1 MTKPSTIAKRRA
13 FLINFFYFAIIII
26 LFYLFMHYAFWM
38 TFPFLAAFFIAMA
51 LQKPVYFITKKTPIK
66 RGFASVIMV
75 LLVLLA
81 ILGPL
86 SLLIAKIVS
95 EFMGFFDYI
104 KNILD
109 NLPQFLEQFKI
120 SLADAVAFLP
130 DGIEK
135 KIMDTFASIS
145 AALSGTT
152 GPNLATPDLPSIDF
166 SMLKAP
172 LMGVWNTA
180 KQIPSALVSVLIA
193 IIACCFMTAD
203 FPRISGFI
211 KRQIPSEKKHVIR
224 DAKNTVFS
232 SLKKIVKAYLLIM
245 LITFSEMFIGLNIL
259 KLIGVF
265 ESSYIFVIAFVTCI
279 VDIVPVLGTGT
290 IVLPWAVYSF
300 IMGDIGMGIGLLI
313 IYAVITVIRQ
323 IIEPKLVAM
332 QLGLPPFITI
342 IAMFFGLKL
351 FGFIG
356 LFLLPLLITMLKVLN
371 DNGTIHLWK
380 RPCDVEEETAPVTEN
395 TETAKEEN

>member
-1 MTKPSTIAKRRA
+1 MSKPATIAKRRA
-13 FLINFFYFAIIII
+13 FLINFFYFAVIIV
-26 LFYLFMHYAFWM
+26 LFYLFMHYAFWI
-38 TFPFLAAFFIAMA
+38 TFPFLAAFAVAML
-51 LQKPVYFITKKTPIK
+51 LQRPVNFITRKTPIK
-66 RGFASVIMV
+66 RGLASVIMV
-75 LLVLLA
+75 ILLLLA
-81 ILGPL
+81 FLGPI
-86 SLLIAKIVS
+86 SLIIAKIIS
-95 EFMGFFDYI
+95 EFMGFFDYV

-109 NLPQFLEQFKI
+109 NLPQFLEQFEI
-120 SLADAVAFLP
+120 SLADAIAFLP

-145 AALSGTT
+145 ATLSGT
-152 GPNLATPDLPSIDF
+152 GGQNLASPDLPSIDF

-180 KQIPSALVSVLIA
+180 KQIPSALVSILIA

-211 KRQIPSEKKHVIR
+211 KRQISPEKIDVVR
-224 DAKNTVFS
+224 DSKRTVSS

-259 KLIGVF
+259 KIIGVY
-265 ESSYIFVIAFVTCI
+265 ESSYIFVISFVTCV

-290 IVLPWAVYSF
+290 VVLPWAVYSF

-313 IYAVITVIRQ
+313 IYGVITVIRQ

-351 FGFIG
+351 FGFVG
-356 LFLLPLLITMLKVLN
+356 LFLLPLAITMLKVLN
-371 DNGTIHLWK
+371 DKGTIHLWK
-380 RPCDVEEETAPVTEN
+380 RPCDVEEESKPVTESA
-395 TETAKEEN
+395 EKAEK

>member
-1 MTKPSTIAKRRA
+1 MSKPATILKRRA
-13 FLINFFYFAIIII
+13 FLINFFYFAVIIM
-26 LFYLFMHYAFWM
+26 LFYLFMHYAFWI
-38 TFPFLAAFFIAMA
+38 TFPFLAAFAIAMF
-51 LQKPVYFITKKTPIK
+51 LQRPVGFITRKTPIK

-75 LLVLLA
+75 
-81 ILGPL
+81 IL
-86 SLLIAKIVS
+86 LLIAFLGPISLIIAKIIS

-109 NLPQFLEQFKI
+109 NLPQFLEQFEI

-145 AALSGTT
+145 ATLSGTT

-203 FPRISGFI
+203 FPRIAGFI
-211 KRQIPSEKKHVIR
+211 KRQLPPEKKHVIR
-224 DAKNTVFS
+224 EAKNTVFS

-259 KLIGVF
+259 KLIGVY
-265 ESSYIFVIAFVTCI
+265 ESSYIFVISFVTCV

-300 IMGDIGMGIGLLI
+300 IMGDVGMGIGLLV
-313 IYAVITVIRQ
+313 IYGVITVIRQ

-371 DNGTIHLWK
+371 DNGTIHLWN
-380 RPCDVEEETAPVTEN
+380 RPCDVEEETAPVTESM
-395 TETAKEEN
+395 ETSQEES

>member
-1 MTKPSTIAKRRA
+1 MSKPATISKRRA
-13 FLINFFYFAIIII
+13 FLINFFYFAVIIM
-26 LFYLFMHYAFWM
+26 LFYLFMHYAFWI
-38 TFPFLAAFFIAMA
+38 TFPFLAAFAVAMF
-51 LQKPVYFITKKTPIK
+51 LQRPVSFITRKTPIK
-66 RGFASVIMV
+66 RGLASVIMV
-75 LLVLLA
+75 ILLLLA
-81 ILGPL
+81 FLGPI
-86 SLLIAKIVS
+86 SLITAKIIS

-109 NLPQFLEQFKI
+109 NLPQFLEQFEI
-120 SLADAVAFLP
+120 SLADAIAFLP
-130 DGIEK
+130 DGIEN
-135 KIMDTFASIS
+135 KIMDTFASVS
-145 AALSGTT
+145 AALSGT
-152 GPNLATPDLPSIDF
+152 GGQNIVTPDLPAIDF
-166 SMLKAP
+166 SILKAP

-290 IVLPWAVYSF
+290 VVLPWAVYSF

-380 RPCDVEEETAPVTEN
+380 RPCDVEEETASVTEN
-395 TETAKEEN
+395 TETAQEES

>member
-1 MTKPSTIAKRRA
+1 
-13 FLINFFYFAIIII
+13 
-26 LFYLFMHYAFWM
+26 M
-38 TFPFLAAFFIAMA
+38 TFPFFAAFAVAML
-51 LQKPVYFITKKTPIK
+51 LQRPVNFITRKTPIK
-66 RGFASVIMV
+66 RGLASVIMV
-75 LLVLLA
+75 ILLLLA
-81 ILGPL
+81 FLGPI
-86 SLLIAKIVS
+86 SLIIAKIIS

-120 SLADAVAFLP
+120 SLADAIAFLP

-135 KIMDTFASIS
+135 KIMDTFSSIAS
-145 AALSGTT
+145 ALSGT
-152 GPNLATPDLPSIDF
+152 GGQNLASSDLPSIDF

-180 KQIPSALVSVLIA
+180 KQIPSALVSILIA

-211 KRQIPSEKKHVIR
+211 KRQISPDKIDVVR
-224 DAKNTVFS
+224 DSKSTVSS

-259 KLIGVF
+259 KIIGVY

-279 VDIVPVLGTGT
+279 VDIIPVLGTGT
-290 IVLPWAVYSF
+290 IILPWAVYSF
-300 IMGDIGMGIGLLI
+300 IMGNIGMGIGLLI
-313 IYAVITVIRQ
+313 MYGVITVIRQ

-356 LFLLPLLITMLKVLN
+356 LFLLPLAITMLKVLN
-371 DNGTIHLWK
+371 DKGIIHLWK
-380 RPCDVEEETAPVTEN
+380 RPCDVEEETAPVTES
-395 TETAKEEN
+395 TETAQEES